1 MHYKWGLVIFVQ
13 QIGIRPLILVLDDV
27 VNQILISVQFKIVHI
42 VYNFVLEPRSWTIS
56 GAKFSRT
63 AVVPEIS

>member
-13 QIGIRPLILVLDDV
+13 RIGKRPLVLVLDGV

-42 VYNFVLEPRSWTIS
+42 VYNFALEPKSWTIS

-63 AVVPEIS
+63 AIVPEIS